1 MNRKVSIL
9 HGIAASPGIAI
20 GKAILFRDEEFNTSK
35 IEIGKDDIKKEIKR
49 FGNALSKTNAEM
61 LATKEKIYKTLGKE
75 YARLA
80 DAHLLILQDPLI
92 TREVTKI
99 ISDGINAEYA
109 LSKVLEKVI
118 HSFEMIDDEYFR
130 ERKHDIADV
139 GKKLLSHLA
148 GGARRTIADI
158 KTEGVVVGHNFTPS
172 DTLSMRENLLIG
184 FATDIGGKTSHTAI
198 LAQSLEIPAVV
209 GLKDITAKISE
220 GDTIVVDGNQGI
232 VVINPSLEIL
242 ENYRREKEIQLEQ
255 TKELEKLRD
264 LPAQTIDGH
273 RIVIGANID
282 NPSETASV
290 LSHGAEGV
298 GLYRSEFIYFN
309 RSSMPS
315 EEEHYKNYSRVAQ
328 KMMPYSVIVRTFDI
342 GGDKLS
348 SMGIEG
354 VAAEGN
360 PFLGMRAIRLSL
372 KYPKIFKTQLRGIL
386 RASAEGKV
394 KIMYPMISGLGELLA
409 ANKILEETK
418 EELRSEGKK
427 FDESIEV
434 GVMIEVP
441 SAALIADLIVAHCDF
456 LSIGTNDLI
465 QYTLAVDRVNENVA
479 SLYDPLHPAILRLI
493 KNVVEAAHRA
503 GKWVGLCG
511 EMAAD
516 PSLTVVL
523 VGLGLNELSVSPV
536 QAPKIKKII
545 RNTSY
550 AQARDLANDLL
561 ESPNREELI
570 KRFKRHTTP

>member
-1 MNRKVSIL
+1 MNTKVSIL

-35 IEIGKDDIKKEIKR
+35 REIKKDDIKKEIKR
-49 FGNALSKTNAEM
+49 FGDALSKTNVEM

-139 GKKLLSHLA
+139 GKKLLSYLA
-148 GGARRTIADI
+148 GGVRRTIADI

-209 GLKDITAKISE
+209 GLKDVTAKISE

-232 VVINPSLEIL
+232 VVINPSLEML
-242 ENYRREKEIQLEQ
+242 ENYRHEKEIQLEQ
-255 TKELEKLRD
+255 TKELEKLKD

-282 NPSETASV
+282 NPSETVSV

-315 EEEHYKNYSRVAQ
+315 EEEHYQNYAHIAQ
-328 KMMPYSVIVRTFDI
+328 KMMPYSVIIRTFDL

-348 SMGIEG
+348 GMGLEG
-354 VAAEGN
+354 VVTEGN

-386 RASAEGKV
+386 RASAEGKI

-427 FDESIEV
+427 FDENIEV

-441 SAALIADLIVAHCDF
+441 SAALTADQIVAHCDF

-465 QYTLAVDRVNENVA
+465 QYTLAIDRVNENVA

-545 RNTSY
+545 RNISY
-550 AQARDLANDLL
+550 AQARELANDLL

>member
-1 MNRKVSIL
+1 MTKKNNIL

-35 IEIGKDDIKKEIKR
+35 IEIEKDDIKKEIKR
-49 FGNALSKTNAEM
+49 FNDALSKTNTEM

-80 DAHLLILQDPLI
+80 DAHLLILQDSLI
-92 TREVTKI
+92 TKEVTKI
-99 ISDGINAEYA
+99 ITEGVNAEYA
-109 LSKVLEKVI
+109 LSKVLEKII

-139 GKKLLSHLA
+139 GKKLLSHLV
-148 GGARRTIADI
+148 GGTRHTIADI

-232 VVINPSLEIL
+232 VVINPSIEVL
-242 ENYRREKEIQLEQ
+242 ENYRREKEIQFEQ

-282 NPSETASV
+282 NPGETASV

-309 RSSMPS
+309 RSTMPS
-315 EEEHYKNYSRVAQ
+315 EEEHYQNYSKVAQ

-348 SMGIEG
+348 GLGLEG
-354 VAAEGN
+354 VVAEGN

-418 EELRSEGKK
+418 EELRNEGKK
-427 FDESIEV
+427 FDENIEV
-434 GVMIEVP
+434 GAMIEVP
-441 SAALIADLIVAHCDF
+441 SAAVTADLIIAHCDF

-465 QYTLAVDRVNENVA
+465 QYTLAIDRVNENVA
-479 SLYDPLHPAILRLI
+479 PLYDPLHPAILRLI
-493 KNVVEAAHRA
+493 KSVVEAAHRA

-516 PSLTVVL
+516 QSLTVVL
-523 VGLGLNELSVSPV
+523 IGLGLNELSVSPV

-550 AQARDLANDLL
+550 AQAREFANDLL
-561 ESPNREELI
+561 ESPNKEELI
-570 KRFKRHTTP
+570 KRFKRHTAP